1 MIDAELR
8 GFQSRVLRPYVAG
21 ALGHLYV
28 TEWQELKREHCG
40 GRRRSEMLLLLASRS
55 ANARVE
61 AGAVATF
68 VVPTT
73 APMEMEGGSKR
84 TFVLGMPCM
93 TGHHTVSP
101 VLLLN
106 LALRLVQS
114 QLDTPQ
120 PLWLLSAGV
129 FYPRARGAI
138 RTRSSACS
146 IRMLAPR
153 SKARRVRSS
162 RSSQVYVAQ
171 QEALL

>member
-1 MIDAELR
+1 
-8 GFQSRVLRPYVAG
+8 
-21 ALGHLYV
+21 
-28 TEWQELKREHCG
+28 
-40 GRRRSEMLLLLASRS
+40 MLLLLASRS

-138 RTRSSACS
+138 PQMGHAGLWGLVRTARIEEPTCAVRCLDVDALRAQCSATC
-146 IRMLAPR
+146 LEG
-153 SKARRVRSS
+153 
-162 RSSQVYVAQ
+162 VALSDAYERERAAHERAAQ
-171 QEALL
+171 RFHHACRDL